1 MNTTFSLWVDADSCP
16 APARDIII
24 RFSKRL
30 SLECWFVA
38 NRVISIP
45 KADNFHMIVTDT
57 GKDAA
62 DDYIVMN
69 IGQNDIAITRDIP
82 FAARLVEK
90 NIVIINDR
98 GTLYTSENITERLSL
113 RNFNLSLYETGIE
126 SEKTSV
132 YGKKELNA
140 FSNCLDREIQKKLRA
155 TAANNVGK

>member
-1 MNTTFSLWVDADSCP
+1 MEKSFSLWVDADSCP

-38 NRVISIP
+38 NRIISIP
-45 KADNFHMIVTDT
+45 KAENFHMIVTDAE
-57 GKDAA
+57 KDAA
-62 DDYIVMN
+62 DNYIVEN

-90 NIVIINDR
+90 NITIINDR
-98 GTLYTSENITERLSL
+98 GTLYNRDNISERLSL
-113 RNFNLSLYETGIE
+113 RNFNLTLFENGIE

-155 TAANNVGK
+155 SQTN

>member
-1 MNTTFSLWVDADSCP
+1 MEKSFSLWVDADSCP

-38 NRVISIP
+38 NRIISIP
-45 KADNFHMIVTDT
+45 KAENFHMIVTDAE
-57 GKDAA
+57 KDAA
-62 DDYIVMN
+62 DNYIVEN

-90 NIVIINDR
+90 NITIINDR
-98 GTLYTSENITERLSL
+98 GTLYNRDNISERLSL
-113 RNFNLSLYETGIE
+113 RNFNLTLFENGIE
-126 SEKTSV
+126 SEKASV

-155 TAANNVGK
+155 SQTN

>member
-1 MNTTFSLWVDADSCP
+1 MSQTFSLWVDADSCP

-38 NRVISIP
+38 NRIISIP
-45 KADNFHMIVTDT
+45 KAENFHMIVTDAA
-57 GKDAA
+57 KDAA
-62 DDYIVMN
+62 DNYIVEN

-82 FAARLVEK
+82 FASRLVEK
-90 NIVIINDR
+90 GIVIINDR
-98 GTLYTSENITERLSL
+98 GTLYNKDNISERLSL
-113 RNFNLSLYETGIE
+113 RNFNLSLYENGIE

-140 FSNCLDREIQKKLRA
+140 FSNCLDREIQKKIRA
-155 TAANNVGK
+155 LSTNLGI

>member
-1 MNTTFSLWVDADSCP
+1 MSTPFSLWVDADSCP

-38 NRVISIP
+38 NRIISIP
-45 KADNFHMIVTDT
+45 KAANFHMIVTDAE
-57 GKDAA
+57 KDAA
-62 DDYIVMN
+62 DDYIVNN

-90 NIVIINDR
+90 KIVIINDR
-98 GTLYTSENITERLSL
+98 GTLYTDENISERLSL
-113 RNFNLSLYETGIE
+113 RNFNLSLYENGIQ

-140 FSNCLDREIQKKLRA
+140 FSNCLDREIQKKLRS
-155 TAANNVGK
+155 

>member
-1 MNTTFSLWVDADSCP
+1 MSQTFSLWVDADSCP

-45 KADNFHMIVTDT
+45 KSENFHMIVTESE
-57 GKDAA
+57 KDAA
-62 DDYIVMN
+62 DNYIFDN
-69 IGQNDIAITRDIP
+69 INDNDIAITRDIP

-98 GTLYTSENITERLSL
+98 GTLYNKDNISERLSL
-113 RNFNLSLYETGIE
+113 RNFNLSLFENGIE

-140 FSNCLDREIQKKLRA
+140 FSNCLDREIQKKLR
-155 TAANNVGK
+155 NS

>member
-1 MNTTFSLWVDADSCP
+1 MSHSFSLWVDADSCP
-16 APARDIII
+16 APARDIVI

-38 NRVISIP
+38 NRNISIP
-45 KADNFHMIVTDT
+45 KTENFHMIVTDT

-62 DDYIVMN
+62 DNYIVEN
-69 IGQNDIAITRDIP
+69 IAQNDIAITRDIP

-90 NIVIINDR
+90 DIVIINDR
-98 GTLYTSENITERLSL
+98 GTLYNRENIAERLSL
-113 RNFNLSLYETGIE
+113 RNFNLSLYENGIE

-132 YGKKELNA
+132 YGKKEVNA

-155 TAANNVGK
+155 EE

>member
-1 MNTTFSLWVDADSCP
+1 MSTPFSLWVDADSCP
-16 APARDIII
+16 SPARDIII

-45 KADNFHMIVTDT
+45 KAPNFHMIVTDAE
-57 GKDAA
+57 KDAA
-62 DDYIVMN
+62 DNYIVNN

-90 NIVIINDR
+90 KIVIINDR
-98 GTLYTSENITERLSL
+98 GTLYTEENISERLSL
-113 RNFNLSLYETGIE
+113 RNFNLSLYENGIQ

-140 FSNCLDREIQKKLRA
+140 FSNCLDREIQKKLRC
-155 TAANNVGK
+155 

>member
-1 MNTTFSLWVDADSCP
+1 MSHSFSLWVDADSCP

-30 SLECWFVA
+30 ALECWFVA
-38 NRVISIP
+38 NRNISIP
-45 KADNFHMIVTDT
+45 KAENFHMIVTDNE
-57 GKDAA
+57 KDAA
-62 DDYIVMN
+62 DNYIVKN

-98 GTLYTSENITERLSL
+98 GTLYDRNNISERLSM
-113 RNFNLSLYETGIE
+113 RNFNLSLYENGIE

-140 FSNCLDREIQKKLRA
+140 FSNCLDREIQKKIRA
-155 TAANNVGK
+155 DI